1 MKRRPNQKGDAN
13 IRNIKK
19 NLTHDGI
26 IISIDNPMQDVF
38 SIGRSLKIELI
49 VVFKMHFHQVL
60 VANFGFICM
69 IQMMQSNDPFFL
81 PIIAYI
87 RPIWTIHIFVMI

>member
-1 MKRRPNQKGDAN
+1 M
-13 IRNIKK
+13 
-19 NLTHDGI
+19 
-26 IISIDNPMQDVF
+26 DNPMQAIF
-38 SIGRSLKIELI
+38 SIGKNLKIELT

-60 VANFGFICM
+60 VANFGFVFM

-87 RPIWTIHIFVMI
+87 GPKWTIHIFVMI